1 LGASFPVALNRPT
14 VTELITRIGGDVDS
28 RLAGIDPRLR
38 RSLMEVVVRAQAG
51 VTHGLYGGLVAIA
64 LDALPDT
71 ATGAAL
77 LRWAAMYAVTGLT
90 GVSATGAVTATGD
103 NGTTIPA
110 GTLLQRGNGV
120 EFQTLGSV
128 DIAGGTATLSLQASK
143 AGVSGNAATSSILT
157 FVSPIAGVNLTAAVD
172 APGLTGGIDADND
185 EDLQKTLVTRIQNPE
200 QGGNLTDFERWV
212 FEIAG
217 VTRRWVFPPSIGSA
231 LVGVVFV
238 RDAESPITPD
248 AAEIQAVQDHLDLK
262 RPLGSRPVVSAPTL
276 VPLALTMS
284 LTPNTAEVQAAVAA
298 EYADMILRD
307 SVPAG
312 TILLSHINEA
322 ISIAAGETDHAL
334 TIPVADVTHAA
345 GELPVPGTI
354 TFL

>member
-1 LGASFPVALNRPT
+1 VALNRPT

>member
-1 LGASFPVALNRPT
+1 MARNRPT
-14 VTELITRIGGDVDS
+14 LTELITRIRGDVDS

-38 RSLMEVVVRAQAG
+38 RSLMEVIARAHAAA
-51 VTHGLYGGLVAIA
+51 VHGLEGELDAIA

-77 LRWAAMYAVTGLT
+77 LRWAAMYTVTGLS
-90 GVSATGAVTATGD
+90 GVFATGTVTATGE

-110 GTLLQRGNGV
+110 GTLLQLGNGV

-143 AGVSGNAATSSILT
+143 AGVSGNAETSSILT
-157 FVSPIAGVNLTAAVD
+157 FVSPISGVNLTATVD
-172 APGLTGGIDADND
+172 APGLTGGIDADDD
-185 EDLQKTLVTRIQNPE
+185 EALQKTLGKRIQNPE
-200 QGGNLTDFERWV
+200 QGGNLTDFKRWT
-212 FEIAG
+212 FEIDG

-231 LVGVVFV
+231 LIGIVFV
-238 RDAESPITPD
+238 RDDESPITPD

-276 VPLALTMS
+276 VPLDLTLS
-284 LTPNTAEVQAAVAA
+284 LTPNTAEVQAAVIA
-298 EYADMILRD
+298 EYADLILRD
-307 SVPAG
+307 AVPTG

-322 ISIAAGETDHAL
+322 ISIAAGEIDHSL
-334 TIPVADVTHAA
+334 TIPSADVTHAA

>member
-1 LGASFPVALNRPT
+1 MALNRPT
-14 VTELITRIGGDVDS
+14 VTELITRIRGDVDS

-38 RSLMEVVVRAQAG
+38 RSLMEAVVRAHAG
-51 VTHGLYGGLVAIA
+51 VAHGLYGGLDAIA

-71 ATGAAL
+71 ATDAAL
-77 LRWAAMYAVTGLT
+77 LRWAEMYKVVGLA
-90 GVSATGAVTATGD
+90 GAFATGAATATGD
-103 NGTTIPA
+103 NGITIPA
-110 GTLLQRGNGV
+110 GTLLQLGNGV

-128 DIAGGTATLSLQASK
+128 DIAGGTATLSLQALK
-143 AGVSGNAATSSILT
+143 AGVAGNADTSSILT
-157 FVSPIAGVNLTAAVD
+157 FVSPISGVDLTVTVD
-172 APGLTGGIDADND
+172 APGLGGGIDTDDD
-185 EDLQKTLVTRIQNPE
+185 EALQKTLVKRIQNPE
-200 QGGNLTDFERWV
+200 QGGNLTDFERWTL
-212 FEIAG
+212 EITG
-217 VTRRWVFPPSIGSA
+217 VTRRWIFLPSIGSA

-238 RDAESPITPD
+238 RDDESPITPD
-248 AAEIQAVQDHLDLK
+248 AAEIQAVQDHLNAK

-284 LTPNTAEVQAAVAA
+284 LTPNTAAVQAAVTA

-307 SVPAG
+307 AVPAG

-334 TIPVADVTHAA
+334 TIPVADVPHLP